1 MLIRGPHGAG
11 AGGRQ
16 QGGIWA
22 LAGSRAL
29 GTVRGK
35 SEQAML
41 GTQCPPAPWWT
52 VHLPS
57 WAGGCGGGSSS
68 PCLLSMPCTP
78 AHVPSMGSHQCS
90 AWRPGLPLAPV
101 HSPSLDTRSVPRA
114 PWPGT
119 WPCLG
124 PTSWRESACIP
135 DCHPGHV
142 QAESEGGGHRGAGHR
157 GPSLPASPAPSRGE
171 GPASVKRVDSGT
183 ATVRAGLARKGGGV
197 GALWEKGGGLSVL
210 GRPSSH
216 PGTRCLFR

>member
-1 MLIRGPHGAG
+1 MEQEQVAVSREASGHSLAAGHWVPSGANLSKPCWG
-11 AGGRQ
+11 HS
-16 QGGIWA
+16 A
-22 LAGSRAL
+22 L
-29 GTVRGK
+29 
-35 SEQAML
+35 Q
-41 GTQCPPAPWWT
+41 PPWWT

-157 GPSLPASPAPSRGE
+157 GPSLPASLAPSRGE
-171 GPASVKRVDSGT
+171 GPASVKRVDSST

-197 GALWEKGGGLSVL
+197 GALWEKGGAQ
-210 GRPSSH
+210 RPW
-216 PGTRCLFR
+216 PPFFPPQNPLPF